1 MANIYNIIW
10 ADDETAIYALKKP
23 NGENTVLA
31 DILERKGVRLLD
43 TAKNAQELRE
53 KLSAKLS
60 WVDAVIID
68 ANFTAFG
75 DKPKTERVLK
85 GFEESVSILRDLG
98 ENGNRIPFIL
108 FTGRDIALIEENTEE
123 DYLRYFLDNN
133 LYFNKLEDD
142 TEDVIDRLIEEV
154 DRVNTPEH
162 KLRVRYS
169 DAFDAA
175 GTIEGAQ
182 DELMKCLLLDMDHSL
197 LPDDSKDRFNALRR
211 LFEKLYTSCIETGLL
226 PKMPLNSI
234 PRLLKNDTQGASPFY
249 LKNGCQPM
257 HKTLVASLEFFLSI
271 VQDGS
276 HEIGDLGLGV
286 LDYIEESKSQ
296 NILQTATHIVMD
308 LLLWHKNAVIKYSDE
323 SFWGGHYVAEG
334 VVKEIPIRVPG
345 GKSMFEMD
353 QFTIQPDTN
362 TPLSDG
368 DYIGIKAY
376 EDDNKNPGRFFVKYY
391 NYVLIKRKDNE

>member
-182 DELMKCLLLDMDHSL
+182 EELMKCLLLDMDHSL
-197 LPDDSKDRFNALRR
+197 LPADSKDRFNALRR

-353 QFTIQPDTN
+353 QFTIQSDTN
-362 TPLSDG
+362 TPLCDG

-376 EDDNKNPGRFFVKYY
+376 EDDNKNPGRFFVKHY